1 MLDFTHAG
9 IERLTDSIRTYVWAI
24 LGSQSEQRTQ
34 ILGSAAAFTAQKQ
47 FLANVEATIEQAGD
61 TSVAKY
67 QDVLQYA
74 RGKLDFVLG
83 EQLYMCPSDMYLVVG
98 RIQDYNKSE
107 SEH

>member
-24 LGSQSEQRTQ
+24 LGSQ